1 MFTRI
6 VTFIGAK
13 DIDAGIAYVRDTVAP
28 VLHQQKGFRG
38 TTASADRAAKVFSV
52 LSLWDTAADRE
63 ASESALLKVREEGQQ
78 IIGGQLAVELF
89 EEVLVELVG
98 IPSVGASLLV
108 RRVSMDPAKVD
119 DNIAFFKAEVLPQIK
134 ANPGLLAV
142 RQMVNRATGDAIV
155 GTLWTDKATMQDAAA
170 DAEKRQGQAAGR
182 VVFGEQ
188 SEREVVFVD
197 LK

>member
-6 VTFIGAK
+6 VSFTGAK

-38 TTASADRAAKVFSV
+38 TTASADRAGKTFSV
-52 LSLWDTAADRE
+52 LSLWDTAEDRE
-63 ASESALLKVREEGQQ
+63 ASESALLKIREQGQKV
-78 IIGGQLAVELF
+78 IGGEVSAELF
-89 EEVLVELVG
+89 EEVLAEITC

-119 DNIAFFKAEVLPQIK
+119 DNLAYFKAEVLPTIK
-134 ANPGLLAV
+134 ANPGFLAV
-142 RQMVNRATGDAIV
+142 RQQINRKTGDAIV
-155 GTLWTDKATMQDAAA
+155 GTVWTDKASMEAAA
-170 DAEKRQGQAAGR
+170 VDAEKRQAQAAGR

-188 SEREVVFVD
+188 SKREIVFVD